1 MNCRD
6 FFEKYDVYHQ
16 SKECHIWCLSSID
29 GQPNMERKVLAYG
42 VGLRD
47 SPFPYY
53 SGDKKDLYRDKYV
66 LIVDVPERQNGFI
79 MFINGARREVGA
91 DVALAEAFN
100 RAEHFVEAEFEEK
113 AFFDA
118 V

>member
-16 SKECHIWCLSSID
+16 SKDCHLWCLSSID
-29 GQPNMERKVLAYG
+29 GKPNMERKVLAYG
-42 VGLRD
+42 VGLR
-47 SPFPYY
+47 SEFGTQIRYAVT
-53 SGDKKDLYRDKYV
+53 KTQIRYV
-66 LIVDVPERQNGFI
+66 LIVEVPERENGFI
-79 MFINGARREVGA
+79 MFLNGARREVGA

-100 RAEHFVEAEFEEK
+100 RAEYFVEDEFEEK

-118 V
+118 I